1 MTNQQPRKR
10 IIAIFTGNRAEY
22 GLQYPIIKAIS
33 EDPRLDYRLLV
44 SGAHLKQDFGR
55 TLREIEG
62 NGFKIHAQVR
72 IDMPED
78 TLVSTA
84 QAIGSGVINVSRVL
98 AELQPDA
105 FVVYADR
112 FESFAAIIAGTQM
125 GIPTVHVEGGDYT
138 EGGAL
143 DDSVRHA
150 MTKLAHLHFTTN
162 EQAAQRVRRLGEEPW
177 RVFNVGFPAL
187 DLVKAG
193 LYAKPE
199 DIYRTYSLDASK
211 PILVFTQ
218 HSVTTEFE
226 SAADQV
232 KPSLEAIEDAGREW
246 GCQTLL
252 TYPNDDAGGRRIVAE
267 LEKFAEKKL
276 PFIRLQANLGRFNYH
291 GALNVAAACIGNSSS
306 GIKETPAFHCACID
320 IGSRQR
326 GRLRGDNV
334 IETGYDRQAI
344 REAIRRCLFDEAFRA
359 KVRSGAN
366 PYGAG
371 NAGPRIAETLATIPL
386 DRVLIQK
393 KMTY

>member
-1 MTNQQPRKR
+1 MKR
-10 IIAIFTGNRAEY
+10 VIAIFTGNRAEY

-55 TLREIEG
+55 TLKEVEG
-62 NGFKIHAQVR
+62 NGFTIHAQVR
-72 IDMPED
+72 IEMPED

-98 AELQPDA
+98 AELKPDA

-162 EQAAQRVRRLGEEPW
+162 EQAAERVRRLGEEPW

-193 LYAKPE
+193 LFATPE
-199 DIYRTYSLDASK
+199 EVHAR
-211 PILVFTQ
+211 FG
-218 HSVTTEFE
+218 
-226 SAADQV
+226 SAARSAD
-232 KPSLEAIEDAGREW
+232 P
-246 GCQTLL
+246 
-252 TYPNDDAGGRRIVAE
+252 P
-267 LEKFAEKKL
+267 
-276 PFIRLQANLGRFNYH
+276 
-291 GALNVAAACIGNSSS
+291 
-306 GIKETPAFHCACID
+306 
-320 IGSRQR
+320 
-326 GRLRGDNV
+326 V
-334 IETGYDRQAI
+334 I
-344 REAIRRCLFDEAFRA
+344 
-359 KVRSGAN
+359 
-366 PYGAG
+366 
-371 NAGPRIAETLATIPL
+371 
-386 DRVLIQK
+386 
-393 KMTY
+393 